1 MKARADAV
9 EYAGFWRRLGALI
22 IDDFLYLILTA
33 PLGYT
38 LFGRAWFGQSDA
50 SAMPDM
56 QWPYYAADLALSAL
70 LPLALV
76 VAFWH
81 TMGATPGKLLM
92 DCKVV
97 GLRTGERPG
106 LLQATVRALA
116 YIISALPLGLGF
128 FWIAWDKR
136 KQGWH
141 DKIARTAVM
150 HRIDDYEHQSLAALM
165 RPFQ

>member
-1 MKARADAV
+1 VKARPDAV
-9 EYAGFWRRLGALI
+9 DYAGFWRRLGAVI
-22 IDDFLYLILTA
+22 IDDFLYLVLTA

-38 LFGRAWFGQSDA
+38 LFGRAWFGQPPTGEIEMHWS
-50 SAMPDM
+50 
-56 QWPYYAADLALSAL
+56 YLGTDLVLSAL
-70 LPLALV
+70 LPVALV
-76 VAFWH
+76 VSFWH

-97 GLRTGERPG
+97 SLRTGQRPG

-116 YIISALPLGLGF
+116 YPLSALPLGLGF
-128 FWIAWDKR
+128 FWIGWDKR

-141 DKIARTAVM
+141 DKIARTTVL
-150 HRIDDYEHQSLAALM
+150 HRMDDYEHQPLETLM